1 MALLLTRCFR
11 QSALHQMALR
21 SAWACTSDPLLYN
34 IDLVAQ
40 RWVINYFKR
49 SYLLAKNS
57 SFSRSIIIL
66 LLHRPHVFSLTNHFP
81 LSLYCQDRKYVSQS
95 PTTCQQASTSETK
108 TQQRESTVN
117 KKEAEKFAKLAAHWW
132 DLQGPLRP
140 LHQLNPTRCQFI
152 KTSLCDNYGLDP
164 TSPAPLKG
172 LKLLDVGCGGGI
184 LSEALARMGAHVHG
198 IDVNEEG
205 IDAAKAHAALDRLL
219 QDPQRLKYST
229 IQVEEIAK
237 LEKEKFDAVIASE
250 VIEHVASVPAFCTA
264 LIQAT
269 APGGA
274 ILVSTLNRT
283 VRAYALAVVA
293 AEQVLK
299 WAPPG
304 THEWSK
310 FLSPEELVLAM
321 EEAGEREGK
330 SVTLE
335 QVSGMIFDPLKGQ
348 WGLGRDVGINY
359 IAFFRKEAG

>member
-1 MALLLTRCFR
+1 
-11 QSALHQMALR
+11 
-21 SAWACTSDPLLYN
+21 
-34 IDLVAQ
+34 
-40 RWVINYFKR
+40 
-49 SYLLAKNS
+49 
-57 SFSRSIIIL
+57 
-66 LLHRPHVFSLTNHFP
+66 
-81 LSLYCQDRKYVSQS
+81 
-95 PTTCQQASTSETK
+95 
-108 TQQRESTVN
+108 VN
-117 KKEAEKFAKLAAHWW
+117 AKEAKKFADLASHWW

-140 LHQLNPTRCQFI
+140 LHQLNPTRCSFI

-164 TSPAPLKG
+164 TSATPLTG

-184 LSEALARMGAHVHG
+184 LSEALARMGADVHG
-198 IDVNEEG
+198 IDVNSEG
-205 IDAAKAHAALDRLL
+205 IAAAQAHAALD
-219 QDPQRLKYST
+219 PTIEPGTRLKYST
-229 IQVEEIAK
+229 TKAEDIVLI
-237 LEKEKFDAVIASE
+237 EKESFDAVIASE

-274 ILVSTLNRT
+274 ILISTLNRT

-293 AEQVLK
+293 AEHVLR

-310 FLSPEELVLAM
+310 FISPEELVLAM

-335 QVSGMIFDPLKGQ
+335 QVSGMMFDPLKGQ

-359 IAFFRKEAG
+359 IAFFRKAAG